1 MHQLWIL
8 IYQQKLPLNRYQG
21 SLQWGPQGVRVRL
34 SSAAFHYDKMSKKSS
49 SVIDDGTERNLSM
62 VWSVTEENRYY
73 NWTLVYFFLFFI
85 KEWILIQIFHVY
97 NSCLADFPTYF
108 NVFTFF
114 PLEIEIYRYVHHL
127 KISAKNIFT
136 SKK

>member
-21 SLQWGPQGVRVRL
+21 SLQWGPQGVRL

-97 NSCLADFPTYF
+97 DSCLADFPTYF